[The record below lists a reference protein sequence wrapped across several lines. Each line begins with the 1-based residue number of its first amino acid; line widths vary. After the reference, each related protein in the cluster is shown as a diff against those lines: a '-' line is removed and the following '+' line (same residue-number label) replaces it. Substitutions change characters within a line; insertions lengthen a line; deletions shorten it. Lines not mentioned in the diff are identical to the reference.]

1 MLGRLEEK
9 TMIAKF
15 SVFILALYVALSFI
29 FSDFS
34 VSAVLGVLWLCIW
47 CGLVIIQ
54 GFLKISKE
62 QYQLTKSDVISAVFP
77 CVVGINVIRSGIFSR
92 TVMYYGIILAVSML
106 LYILSQE
113 VPNKLIFF
121 TKVVLVS
128 VATVFAIINILYVF
142 FPETIKSTIFSIF
155 SSTSVEYNERI
166 LGEGYGIAFGEDV
179 GYTAVMIV
187 VGIGILF
194 ISTPKCIVKMR
205 GLLIVLQFFLAFA
218 LNVLQ
223 RRGEILI
230 GAVALAVTAVIML
243 ISTKKAKMF
252 SAHDKRSFYATILI
266 EFLCI
271 IVAFFSFVAI
281 NPNNSIVE
289 MNKTVTEIA
298 NQVTDESTDIELE
311 NKNSIIDEETSQN
324 ESFATEE
331 AQPEENSETSVN
343 EKIESLG
350 NGRII
355 LWKMAWNAFLEKP
368 IFGHGWGFFSRIAP
382 ESGNTH
388 ATNAHCVYL
397 QLLCETGI
405 VGFLLIG
412 SVFLYFLVSAIVRAF
427 SVGNMT
433 QFINTLVALFLIL
446 FMLGEGVVDNS
457 LYYPYWMILISI
469 ALILLFKT
477 KEKTNE

>member
-1 MLGRLEEK
+1 MLGRLEKK

-54 GFLKISKE
+54 GFSKISKE

-142 FPETIKSTIFSIF
+142 FPETIKSAISSIF

-194 ISTPKCIVKMR
+194 ISTPKCRVKMR
-205 GLLIVLQFFLAFA
+205 GLLIILQFFLAFA

-252 SAHDKRSFYATILI
+252 SVHDKRSFYATILI

-271 IVAFFSFVAI
+271 IVAFFSFVTI
-281 NPNNSIVE
+281 NPNNRIVE
-289 MNKTVTEIA
+289 MNKAVTEIA

-311 NKNSIIDEETSQN
+311 NKSSI
-324 ESFATEE
+324 
-331 AQPEENSETSVN
+331 ENPETSVN
-343 EKIESLG
+343 EKIKSLG

>member
-1 MLGRLEEK
+1 MLERLEKK

-15 SVFILALYVALSFI
+15 SVIMLALYVALSFI

-34 VSAVLGVLWLCIW
+34 VSAVLGALWLCIW

-54 GFLKISKE
+54 GILKISKG

-92 TVMYYGIILAVSML
+92 TVMYYGIILTISML

-128 VATVFAIINILYVF
+128 AATVFSIINILYVF
-142 FPETIKSTIFSIF
+142 FPETIKSIIFSIF

-166 LGEGYGIAFGEDV
+166 LAEGYGIAFGEDV

-187 VGIGILF
+187 AGIGILF
-194 ISTPKCIVKMR
+194 ISAPKCKIRMR
-205 GLLIVLQFFLAFA
+205 GFLIVLQFFLAFA

-230 GAVALAVTAVIML
+230 GTVALAITTVIML
-243 ISTKKAKMF
+243 ISTKKTKIF
-252 SAHDKRSFYATILI
+252 SVHDKRSFYATVLI

-271 IVAFFSFVAI
+271 VVAFFSFVAI
-281 NPNNSIVE
+281 NPNNRIVE

-298 NQVTDESTDIELE
+298 NQVTDKSTDIELE
-311 NKNSIIDEETSQN
+311 NKNLIVDEETSQN

-331 AQPEENSETSVN
+331 GQPEENPETSVN
-343 EKIESLG
+343 EKVESLG

-368 IFGHGWGFFSRIAP
+368 IFGHGWGFFSTIAP

-388 ATNAHCVYL
+388 ATNAHCAYL

-412 SVFLYFLVSAIVRAF
+412 SVFLYFLISAIVRVF
-427 SVGNMT
+427 SVKNMT
-433 QFINTLVALFLIL
+433 QLMNTLVALFLIL

-457 LYYPYWMILISI
+457 LYYPHWMILISI

>member
-1 MLGRLEEK
+1 
-9 TMIAKF
+9 
-15 SVFILALYVALSFI
+15 
-29 FSDFS
+29 
-34 VSAVLGVLWLCIW
+34 
-47 CGLVIIQ
+47 
-54 GFLKISKE
+54 
-62 QYQLTKSDVISAVFP
+62 
-77 CVVGINVIRSGIFSR
+77 
-92 TVMYYGIILAVSML
+92 
-106 LYILSQE
+106 
-113 VPNKLIFF
+113 
-121 TKVVLVS
+121 
-128 VATVFAIINILYVF
+128 
-142 FPETIKSTIFSIF
+142 
-155 SSTSVEYNERI
+155 
-166 LGEGYGIAFGEDV
+166 
-179 GYTAVMIV
+179 
-187 VGIGILF
+187 
-194 ISTPKCIVKMR
+194 MR

-281 NPNNSIVE
+281 NPNNRIVE

-355 LWKMAWNAFLEKP
+355 LDRK
-368 IFGHGWGFFSRIAP
+368 
-382 ESGNTH
+382 
-388 ATNAHCVYL
+388 
-397 QLLCETGI
+397 
-405 VGFLLIG
+405 
-412 SVFLYFLVSAIVRAF
+412 SVV
-427 SVGNMT
+427 
-433 QFINTLVALFLIL
+433 
-446 FMLGEGVVDNS
+446 
-457 LYYPYWMILISI
+457 
-469 ALILLFKT
+469 
-477 KEKTNE
+477 